1 MTAFWTLPRK
11 FVFVSA
17 LFFFILL
24 GFIYASFFLTSGIRG
39 EATRLSIADRLRAQ
53 VYDIALSIHLV
64 SEAATPAQR
73 DEKTTRVMRLAR
85 EFEQTLEQLK
95 NGDEELGIEPLHY
108 PRAVQTLDAI
118 SEKWDSVIKSGVY
131 AMLRNTPEGA
141 ASSHEKF
148 DAEIQEFAGY
158 DIGSFIKLI
167 NDDYVRENRS
177 YIRFRVSIL
186 VFFILSMIVL
196 LWYAQR
202 TVVGP
207 LRALARA
214 AEEIEKGNFDVSV
227 RVSTHDEIGILSDA
241 LRKMAARLKDAFRTL
256 EQEAQTVLA
265 INAASRAMLA
275 VEDSSHLSRFICEE
289 AVRIFGV
296 RFVWIGMLDERG
308 RLCPDAVGGGEGLSL
323 ADLAVFCGD
332 AETCPGPAGIAI
344 RSRSPYRID
353 DASSETEGPRK
364 DMARHGFRSV
374 LAIPLVATGT
384 SAVGAISFYS
394 DETGFFST
402 ERVDLCQIFA
412 NQAAAA
418 IENARIRDGLEEK
431 ILRRTRELEDARL
444 FAESANAAKS
454 AFLANMSHELRT
466 PLNAIIGFSDAL
478 TSGIYGDL
486 AEKHRE
492 YVGDILKAGLRLL
505 DLINEILDL
514 SRLETG
520 SMALDLAECSIGDI
534 VTSAAYLF
542 REKAKKHAISL
553 AVNVDGSIGVAV
565 LDTLKIK
572 QVVMNLLANSFKRT
586 DDKGSISIT
595 VSPAAVGAG
604 DWIDVTVSDNGR
616 PLAPEDSLTVFDPFP
631 RNAENMHRPGGMD
644 LGLTLSRRLVELHGG
659 SIRYEPLADGD
670 PSGARNRFTIRLP
683 MNAGH
688 GTMKA

>member
-1 MTAFWTLPRK
+1 MTVFWTLTRK

-24 GFIYASFFLTSGIRG
+24 GFIYASFFLTSEIRG

-53 VYDIALSIHLV
+53 VYEISISLHLLFE
-64 SEAATPAQR
+64 SDTRGQR
-73 DEKTTRVMRLAR
+73 DERTTGVLRLVR
-85 EFEQTLEQLK
+85 EFEHTIDQLK
-95 NGDEELGIEPLHY
+95 SGDEELGIEPLHY
-108 PRAVQTLDAI
+108 FEAVQALDAI
-118 SEKWDSVIKSGVY
+118 AGKWDSSIKPDVLTI
-131 AMLRNTPEGA
+131 LRSTAGDSAHRLER
-141 ASSHEKF
+141 F
-148 DAEIQEFAGY
+148 DAAVQEFAGY
-158 DIGSFIKLI
+158 DISAFIRTI

-177 YIRFRVSIL
+177 YIRFRLYIL

-196 LWYAQR
+196 LWYAQK

-214 AEEIEKGNFDVSV
+214 AEEFEKGNFDVAVSV
-227 RVSTHDEIGILSDA
+227 HTHDEIGVLSEA
-241 LRKMAARLKDAFRTL
+241 LRRMAARLKDAFRNL
-256 EQEAQTVLA
+256 EQEALTVLA
-265 INAASRAMLA
+265 INAASGAMIA
-275 VEDSSHLSRFICEE
+275 VEDRRHLSRFICEE
-289 AVRIFGV
+289 AVKIFGV
-296 RFVWIGMLDERG
+296 RFVWLGLLDERK
-308 RLCPDAVGGGEGLSL
+308 RLCPDAVGGSVDELSL

-332 AETCPGPAGIAI
+332 VETCPGPAGRAI
-344 RSRSPYRID
+344 RTRALCRID
-353 DASSETEGPRK
+353 DVSSEGEAALKG
-364 DMARHGFRSV
+364 MARHGFRSV
-374 LAIPLVATGT
+374 LAIPLAAAGT
-384 SAVGAISFYS
+384 SVMGAISFYS
-394 DETGFFST
+394 VETGFFSAQ
-402 ERVDLCQIFA
+402 RVDLCQIFA

-431 ILRRTRELEDARL
+431 VLQRTRELEDARL

-478 TSGIYGDL
+478 TSGIYGEL

-520 SMALDLAECSIGDI
+520 SMELDLGECNVGDI
-534 VTSAAYLF
+534 VNSAAYLF
-542 REKAKKHAISL
+542 REKAKKHAINI

-572 QVVMNLLANSFKRT
+572 QVVVNLLANSFKRT

-595 VSPAAVGAG
+595 VSPAAVGGEA
-604 DWIDVTVSDNGR
+604 WIDVAVSDNGR
-616 PLAPEDSLTVFDPFP
+616 SLAPEDSKSVFDPFLL
-631 RNAENMHRPGGMD
+631 NAENMQRPGGMD

-659 SIRYEPLADGD
+659 SIRYEPLADSD
-670 PSGARNRFTIRLP
+670 PSGARNRFVFRLP
-683 MNAGH
+683 VRPGH
-688 GTMKA
+688 GTM